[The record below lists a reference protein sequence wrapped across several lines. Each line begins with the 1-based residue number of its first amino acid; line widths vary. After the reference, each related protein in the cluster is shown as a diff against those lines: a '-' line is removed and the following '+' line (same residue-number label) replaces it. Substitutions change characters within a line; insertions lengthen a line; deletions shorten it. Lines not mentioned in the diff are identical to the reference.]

1 MEFSHTPVLLDE
13 VLELLDCHPGQVMVD
28 GTVGGGGHAY
38 EILKRITP
46 GGFLIGIDRDPNA
59 LEAAQKKLEEFQGS
73 FKLVHANFADVKE
86 VLKSLGIDAVD
97 GMLLDLGVSSYQLDE
112 AARGFTYMQD
122 APLDMRMDPTQTFS
136 AYNVVNEYSQ
146 QELERVIREYGEE
159 RWAKRIAEFIVSS
172 RPIETTGQLVDVIK
186 KAIPAAARRKGPH
199 PAKRTFQ
206 AIRIE
211 VNQELKLLPRAIE
224 SAVEA
229 LKPGG
234 RLCII
239 SFHSLEDRIVKQMFR
254 SLSNPCT
261 CPPDS
266 PICICGR
273 RPVVEVLTSKPVTPT
288 SREVSVNPRSRSA
301 KARCCQ
307 KL

>member
-13 VLELLDCHPGQVMVD
+13 VLKLLDCHPGQVIVD

-38 EILKRITP
+38 EILKRIIP

-59 LEAAQKKLEEFQGS
+59 LEAAQKKLEEFEGC
-73 FKLVHANFADVKE
+73 FKLVHANFANVKE

-97 GMLLDLGVSSYQLDE
+97 GMLLDLGVSSYQLE
-112 AARGFTYMQD
+112 ERARGFTYMQD

-186 KAIPAAARRKGPH
+186 RAIPAAARREGPH

-211 VNQELKLLPRAIE
+211 VNQELNLLPRAIE
-224 SAVEA
+224 SAVEV

-266 PICICGR
+266 PVCICGR
-273 RPVVEVLTSKPVTPT
+273 RPLVKLLTSKPVTPT
-288 SREVSVNPRSRSA
+288 SREVSANPRSRSA

>member
-13 VLELLDCHPGQVMVD
+13 VLKLLDCHPGQVIVD

-38 EILKRITP
+38 EILKRIIP

-59 LEAAQKKLEEFQGS
+59 LEAAQKKLEEFEGC

-97 GMLLDLGVSSYQLDE
+97 GMLLDLGVSSYQLE
-112 AARGFTYMQD
+112 ERARGFTYMQD

-159 RWAKRIAEFIVSS
+159 RWAKRIAEFIVKS
-172 RPIETTGQLVDVIK
+172 RPIGSTGELVDVIK
-186 KAIPAAARRKGPH
+186 RAIPAAARREGPH

-211 VNQELKLLPRAIE
+211 VNQELNLLPRAIE
-224 SAVEA
+224 SAVEV

-273 RPVVEVLTSKPVTPT
+273 RPLVKVLTSKPVTPT
-288 SREVSVNPRSRSA
+288 SSEVSENPRSRSA

>member
-1 MEFSHTPVLLDE
+1 MEFSHTPVLLNE
-13 VLELLDCHPGQVMVD
+13 VIKLLDCHPGQVIVD

-38 EILKRITP
+38 EILKRIIP

-59 LEAAQKKLEEFQGS
+59 LEAAQKKLEEFEGC
-73 FKLVHANFADVKE
+73 FKLVHANFANVKE

-97 GMLLDLGVSSYQLDE
+97 GMLLDLGVSSYQLEEKD
-112 AARGFTYMQD
+112 RGFTYMQD

-186 KAIPAAARRKGPH
+186 RAIPAAARREGPH

-211 VNQELKLLPRAIE
+211 VNQELNLLPRAIE
-224 SAVEA
+224 SAVEV

-266 PICICGR
+266 PVCICGR
-273 RPVVEVLTSKPVTPT
+273 RPLVKVLTSKPVTPT
-288 SREVSVNPRSRSA
+288 SREVSANPRSRSA

>member
-13 VLELLDCHPGQVMVD
+13 VLELLDCHPGQVVVD

-38 EILKRITP
+38 EILKRIVP

-59 LEAAQKKLEEFQGS
+59 LQAAQKKLGEFEGS
-73 FKLVHANFADVKE
+73 FKLVHANFADIKE
-86 VLKSLGIDAVD
+86 VLQSLGIDAVD
-97 GMLLDLGVSSYQLDE
+97 GILLDLGVSSYQLDE

-159 RWAKRIAEFIVSS
+159 RWAKRIAQFIVSN

-186 KAIPAAARRKGPH
+186 RAIPAAARREGPH

-211 VNQELKLLPRAIE
+211 VNQELALLPKAIE
-224 SAVEA
+224 SAVEV

-239 SFHSLEDRIVKQMFR
+239 SFHSLEDRIVKQVFR

-266 PICICGR
+266 PICMCGR
-273 RPVVEVLTSKPVTPT
+273 RPVVKVLTGKPVTPT
-288 SREVSVNPRSRSA
+288 SREVSTNPRSRSA

>member
-1 MEFSHTPVLLDE
+1 MEFSHTPVLLNE
-13 VLELLDCHPGQVMVD
+13 VLKLLDCHPGQVIVD

-38 EILKRITP
+38 EILKRIIP

-59 LEAAQKKLEEFQGS
+59 LEAAQKKLEEFEGC
-73 FKLVHANFADVKE
+73 FKLVHANFANVKE

-97 GMLLDLGVSSYQLDE
+97 GMLLDLGVSSYQLE
-112 AARGFTYMQD
+112 ERARGFTYMQD

-146 QELERVIREYGEE
+146 QELERVIRDYGEE
-159 RWAKRIAEFIVSS
+159 RWAKRIAQFIVNS

-186 KAIPAAARRKGPH
+186 KAIPAAARREGPH

-211 VNQELKLLPRAIE
+211 VNQELSLLSKAIE
-224 SAVEA
+224 DAVDV

-234 RLCII
+234 RLCVI
-239 SFHSLEDRIVKQMFR
+239 SFHSLEDKIVKQMFR

-266 PICICGR
+266 PVCTCGR
-273 RPVVEVLTSKPVTPT
+273 RPRVKVLTSKPVTPT
-288 SREVSVNPRSRSA
+288 SSEVSANPRSRSA

>member
-1 MEFSHTPVLLDE
+1 MEFSHTPVLLNE
-13 VLELLDCHPGQVMVD
+13 VLELLNCHPGQVIVD
-28 GTVGGGGHAY
+28 GTVGGGGHAH
-38 EILKRITP
+38 EILKRIVP

-59 LEAAQKKLEEFQGS
+59 LEAAQKKLREFEGC

-97 GMLLDLGVSSYQLDE
+97 GMLLDLGVSSYQLE
-112 AARGFTYMQD
+112 ERARGFTYMQD

-146 QELERVIREYGEE
+146 QELERVIRDYGEE
-159 RWAKRIAEFIVSS
+159 RWAKRIAQFIVNS

-186 KAIPAAARRKGPH
+186 KAIPAAARREGPH

-211 VNQELKLLPRAIE
+211 VNQELSLLSKAIE
-224 SAVEA
+224 DAVDV

-234 RLCII
+234 RLCVI

-266 PICICGR
+266 PVCTCGR
-273 RPVVEVLTSKPVTPT
+273 RPRVKVLTSKPVTPT
-288 SREVSVNPRSRSA
+288 SSEVSANPRSRSA